1 MTGSNRGEP
10 IMADLS
16 RRSVLHRLA
25 QGTALV
31 SAGLPSLSSLSSSL
45 VAAPN
50 HEAYWEMVRRQFPFR
65 EARVPM
71 NAANLCPAPRVV
83 AEAVAELTQDIDV
96 DCSFNNRRKFKT
108 LQELSRKQVADQL
121 GVDSD
126 EVALVRNTSE
136 ANNVINNGLPLEAGD
151 EVLLW
156 AQNHPTNNVAWQVRA
171 ARFRSS
177 VKRVETPTGPTRID
191 QLVAPFEEALGPR
204 TRVLALTHVSNV
216 SGVRLPIRELCQL
229 AHQRNIHVHV
239 DGAQTWGAFNLNLR
253 ELQCDSFAAS
263 SHKWF
268 CGPKEVGLL
277 YVKRNRIAEIWPN
290 LVSPG
295 WGSDVDPD
303 VKGARKFES
312 FGQRDD
318 ARLAAIANTVNFHRL
333 IGFDRVEARIFEL
346 AGALKAGLK
355 AEGFPLV
362 TPEDPKL
369 SGGVCIIRIPPEKR
383 QEVFN
388 RLYTRYGIAGASTGG
403 LRLCPHIYNTMAH
416 VDRAIAAVRAMRP
429 MIGQA

>member
-1 MTGSNRGEP
+1 MT
-10 IMADLS
+10 DLS
-16 RRSVLHRLA
+16 RRSALRRLA
-25 QGTALV
+25 QGTALL
-31 SAGLPSLSSLSSSL
+31 SAGLPSLSALSSRL
-45 VAAPN
+45 GAAPN
-50 HEAYWEMVRRQFPFR
+50 RESYWEMVRRQFPFR
-65 EARVPM
+65 ESRVPM
-71 NAANLCPAPRVV
+71 NAANLCPAPRAV
-83 AEAVAELTQDIDV
+83 AEAVVDLTQDIDV
-96 DCSFNNRRKFKT
+96 DCSFNNRQKFKGM
-108 LQELSRKQVADQL
+108 LELSRKQVADQL

-136 ANNVINNGLPLEAGD
+136 ANNIINNGFPLNEGD

-156 AQNHPTNNVAWQVRA
+156 DQNHPTNNIAWQVRA
-171 ARFRSS
+171 ARFHSS
-177 VKRVETPTGPTRID
+177 VKRVETPSEPTRID
-191 QLVAPFEEALGPR
+191 QLVAPFEQALGAR
-204 TRVLALTHVSNV
+204 TKVLALTHVSNI

-229 AHQRNIHVHV
+229 AHRRNIHVHV

-318 ARLAAIANTVNFHRL
+318 ARLAAIATTVDFHRL
-333 IGFDRVEARIFEL
+333 VGFDRVDARIFEL
-346 AGALKAGLK
+346 AGALKTGLK
-355 AEGFPLV
+355 AEGFRLV
-362 TPEDPKL
+362 TPEDPGL
-369 SGGVCIIRIPPEKR
+369 SGGVCIMQVPSQKG
-383 QEVFN
+383 QEVSN
-388 RLYTRYGIAGASTGG
+388 QLYTRYGIAGAATGG

-416 VDRAIAAVRAMRP
+416 IDRASCRRSGHALDDR
-429 MIGQA
+429 

>member
-1 MTGSNRGEP
+1 MT
-10 IMADLS
+10 DLS
-16 RRSVLHRLA
+16 RRLVLRRLA
-25 QGTALV
+25 QGTALIT
-31 SAGLPSLSSLSSSL
+31 AGLPSLPSLSSLSSRL
-45 VAAPN
+45 GAAPN
-50 HEAYWEMVRRQFPFR
+50 QEAYWEMVRRQFPFL

-96 DCSFNNRRKFKT
+96 DCSFNNRRKFNA
-108 LQELSRKQVADQL
+108 LLELSRKQVADQL

-136 ANNVINNGLPLEAGD
+136 ANNVINNGLPLKPGD

-156 AQNHPTNNVAWQVRA
+156 DQNHPTNNVAWQVRA
-171 ARFRSS
+171 ARFHSI
-177 VKRVETPTGPTRID
+177 VKRVGTPAEPTGID

-204 TRVLALTHVSNV
+204 TKVLALTHVSNV

-229 AHQRNIHVHV
+229 AHRRNIHVHV
-239 DGAQTWGAFNLNLR
+239 DGAQTWGAFNLDLR

-318 ARLAAIANTVNFHRL
+318 ARLAAIATTVDFHRR

-355 AEGFPLV
+355 AEGFRLV
-362 TPEDPKL
+362 TPEDPDL
-369 SGGVCIIRIPPEKR
+369 SGGVCIIQVPPE
-383 QEVFN
+383 QQGELFN
-388 RLYTRYGIAGASTGG
+388 RLYTQYGIAGSPAGG

-416 VDRAIAAVRAMRP
+416 IDRAIGALREMRS
-429 MIGQA
+429 MMGQG

>member
-1 MTGSNRGEP
+1 MT
-10 IMADLS
+10 DLS
-16 RRSVLHRLA
+16 RRLVLRRLA
-25 QGTALV
+25 QGAALL
-31 SAGLPSLSSLSSSL
+31 SAGLPSLSAL
-45 VAAPN
+45 AARLGAASN
-50 HEAYWEMVRRQFPFR
+50 DDAYWEMVRRQFPFR

-83 AEAVAELTQDIDV
+83 AEAVVDLTQDIDV
-96 DCSFNNRRKFKT
+96 DCSFNNRQKFKT
-108 LQELSRKQVADQL
+108 LLELSRKQVADQL

-136 ANNVINNGLPLEAGD
+136 ANNIINNGLPLEAGD

-156 AQNHPTNNVAWQVRA
+156 DQNHPTNNVAWQVRA
-171 ARFRSS
+171 ARFHSS
-177 VKRVETPTGPTRID
+177 VKRVETPTDPTRID

-216 SGVRLPIRELCQL
+216 SGVRLPIRQLCEL
-229 AHQRNIHVHV
+229 AHRRNIHVHV

-253 ELQCDSFAAS
+253 ELQCDSYAAS

-318 ARLAAIANTVNFHRL
+318 ARLAAIATTVDFHRL
-333 IGFDRVEARIFEL
+333 IGFGRVEARIFEL
-346 AGALKAGLK
+346 AGALKTGVK
-355 AEGFPLV
+355 AEGLRLV
-362 TPEDPKL
+362 TPEDSRL
-369 SGGVCIIRIPPEKR
+369 SGGVCIIQVPPQKR

-388 RLYTRYGIAGASTGG
+388 RLYNSDMALPEPPPGACACAPTSTT
-403 LRLCPHIYNTMAH
+403 P
-416 VDRAIAAVRAMRP
+416 
-429 MIGQA
+429 

>member
-1 MTGSNRGEP
+1 MT
-10 IMADLS
+10 DLS
-16 RRSVLHRLA
+16 RRTVLRRLA
-25 QGTALV
+25 QGTAFL
-31 SAGLPSLSSLSSSL
+31 SAGLPSLSALSSRL
-45 VAAPN
+45 GAAPN

-65 EARVPM
+65 EAKVPM
-71 NAANLCPAPRVV
+71 NAANLCPAPRAV
-83 AEAVAELTQDIDV
+83 AEAVAELTRDIDV
-96 DCSFNNRRKFKT
+96 DCSFNNRQKFKT
-108 LQELSRKQVADQL
+108 LLELSRKQVADQL

-136 ANNVINNGLPLEAGD
+136 ANNIINNGLPLEAGD

-171 ARFRSS
+171 ARFHSR
-177 VKRVETPTGPTRID
+177 VKRVETPSEPTRID

-204 TRVLALTHVSNV
+204 TKVLALTHVSNV
-216 SGVRLPIRELCQL
+216 SGVRLPIRELCEL
-229 AHQRNIHVHV
+229 AHRRNIHVHV
-239 DGAQTWGAFNLNLR
+239 DGAQTWGAFNLDLR

-277 YVKRNRIAEIWPN
+277 YVKRDRIAKIWPN

-295 WGSDVDPD
+295 WGGDVEPD

-318 ARLAAIANTVNFHRL
+318 ARLAAIATTVDFHRL

-346 AGALKAGLK
+346 AGALKEGLK
-355 AEGFPLV
+355 AEGFRLV

-369 SGGVCIIRIPPEKR
+369 SGGVCIIQVPPQKR
-383 QEVFN
+383 QELFN
-388 RLYTRYGIAGASTGG
+388 RLYTRYGIAGAATGG
-403 LRLCPHIYNTMAH
+403 LRLCPHLYNTMAH
-416 VDRAIAAVRAMRP
+416 VDRAIAAVRDMRS

>member
-1 MTGSNRGEP
+1 MT
-10 IMADLS
+10 DLS
-16 RRSVLHRLA
+16 RRSALHRLA
-25 QGTALV
+25 HGAALL
-31 SAGLPSLSSLSSSL
+31 SAGLPSLSALSSWL
-45 VAAPN
+45 GAAPN
-50 HEAYWEMVRRQFPFR
+50 HEAYWELVRRQFPFR

-83 AEAVAELTQDIDV
+83 AEAVAELTRDIDV
-96 DCSFNNRRKFKT
+96 DCSFNNREKFKT
-108 LQELSRKQVADQL
+108 LLELSRKQVADQL

-136 ANNVINNGLPLEAGD
+136 ANNIINNGLPLKAGD

-156 AQNHPTNNVAWQVRA
+156 DQNHPTNNVAWQVRA
-171 ARFRSS
+171 ARFHST
-177 VKRVETPTGPTRID
+177 VKRVETPAQPTRID
-191 QLVAPFEEALGPR
+191 QLVAPFEQALGPR

-229 AHQRNIHVHV
+229 AQPRNIHVHV

-295 WGSDVDPD
+295 WGGDVEPD

-318 ARLAAIANTVNFHRL
+318 ARLAAIATTVDFHRL

-355 AEGFPLV
+355 AEGCRLV
-362 TPEDPKL
+362 TPEDPRL
-369 SGGVCIIRIPPEKR
+369 SGGVCIIQARPEKR
-383 QEVFN
+383 REVFN
-388 RLYTRYGIAGASTGG
+388 GLYTRYGIAGAPTGG

-416 VDRAIAAVRAMRP
+416 VDRAIGAVRDMRS
-429 MIGQA
+429 MIG

>member
-1 MTGSNRGEP
+1 MT
-10 IMADLS
+10 DLS
-16 RRSVLHRLA
+16 RRSVLRRLA
-25 QGTALV
+25 QGTAFL
-31 SAGLPSLSSLSSSL
+31 SAGLPSLSTLSSRL
-45 VAAPN
+45 DAAPN
-50 HEAYWEMVRRQFPFR
+50 HESFWEMVRRQFPFQ

-83 AEAVAELTQDIDV
+83 SEAVTELTQDIDV
-96 DCSFNNRRKFKT
+96 DCSFNNRRKFTT
-108 LQELSRKQVADQL
+108 LLELSRTQVADQL

-136 ANNVINNGLPLEAGD
+136 ANGLPLKAGD

-156 AQNHPTNNVAWQVRA
+156 SQNHPTNNVAWQVRA
-171 ARFRSS
+171 ARFHSS
-177 VKRVETPTGPTRID
+177 VKRVETPTEPTRID
-191 QLVAPFEEALGPR
+191 QLVAPLEAALGPR

-229 AHQRNIHVHV
+229 AHRRNIHVHV
-239 DGAQTWGAFNLNLR
+239 DGAQTWGAFDLNLR

-318 ARLAAIANTVNFHRL
+318 ARLAAIATTVDFHRL
-333 IGFDRVEARIFEL
+333 IGFDRVETRIFEL

-355 AEGFPLV
+355 AEGFRLV

-369 SGGVCIIRIPPEKR
+369 SGGVCIIQVPAEKR
-383 QEVFN
+383 GEILD
-388 RLYTRYGIAGASTGG
+388 RLYTRYGIAGSSAGG

-416 VDRAIAAVRAMRP
+416 IDRAVAAVREMRS